1 MSVTEEKNI
10 LRKKYKAFRSAI
22 PPEEKKVLDEHIF
35 RKIISLPE
43 YRSCSIILTYV
54 STEAETDTLCL
65 IRQAFDDGKTV
76 AVPRSV
82 DKDGNMTFH
91 EIHSFNDLKK
101 GYFGI
106 SEPDPE
112 KCREIFTFYGGI
124 CIIPAL
130 SYDRQGY
137 RLGYGKGFYDRFLA
151 AHENILKVGI
161 CCSGCIETSLP
172 HGKFDIPADIV
183 ITEKFVEDHRKE
195 KDPDDKQGNY

>member
-10 LRKKYKAFRSAI
+10 LRKKYKALRSAML
-22 PPEEKKVLDEHIF
+22 PEEKKISDEHIF

-43 YRSCSIILTYV
+43 YRSCSLVLTYV
-54 STEAETDTLCL
+54 STAEEADTLCL

-76 AVPRSV
+76 AVPRSI
-82 DKDGNMTFH
+82 DKNGNMTFH
-91 EIHSFNDLKK
+91 EIHSFDDLKR

-112 KCREIFTFYGGI
+112 KCSEMRSFDGEI
-124 CIIPAL
+124 CIVPAL

-137 RLGYGKGFYDRFLA
+137 RLGYGKGFYDRFFA
-151 AHENILKVGI
+151 AHEDILKVGI
-161 CCSGCIETSLP
+161 CYSGFMEISLP

-195 KDPDDKQGNY
+195 KKPDDK